1 MNFQDA
7 LTELQNGK
15 RLTRTC
21 WKDKSKYVMLF
32 ARPEKYQG
40 YKQDGIFY
48 QQVAM
53 NIAHYT
59 HMDVVWEPGTNGVL
73 ATDWELVK

>member
-7 LTELQNGK
+7 LTNLQDGK

-21 WKDKSKYVMLF
+21 WKDKGKYVALF
-32 ARPEKYQG
+32 ARPDNYQG

-48 QQVAM
+48 VRVAM
-53 NIAHYT
+53 NVGHYT
-59 HMDVVWEPGTNGVL
+59 HMDVVWNPSTDGVL
-73 ATDWELVK
+73 ATDWEIV

>member
-21 WKDKSKYVMLF
+21 WKDEGRYVTLF
-32 ARPEKYQG
+32 TRPENYQG
-40 YKQDGIFY
+40 YKQENVFY
-48 QQVAM
+48 VREAM
-53 NIAHYT
+53 NIGHYK
-59 HMDVVWEPGTNGVL
+59 HMDVVWNPGTNGVL
-73 ATDWELVK
+73 AIDWEIAE